1 MVVRE
6 KQRCACRTNG
16 ILLCFHLFFFFFS
29 FIYLFF
35 DCAGSSLLCKGFL
48 YLRGVG
54 STLLCVGF
62 LLRWLLVLQSVGS
75 RGMRAS
81 VVVLHRLSCS

>member
-6 KQRCACRTNG
+6 QQRCACRTNG
-16 ILLCFHLFFFFFS
+16 ILLCLHLFFFLS

-35 DCAGSSLLCKGFL
+35 DCAESSLLCKGFL
-48 YLRGVG
+48 CLRGVG

-81 VVVLHRLSCS
+81 VVVLHKLSCS